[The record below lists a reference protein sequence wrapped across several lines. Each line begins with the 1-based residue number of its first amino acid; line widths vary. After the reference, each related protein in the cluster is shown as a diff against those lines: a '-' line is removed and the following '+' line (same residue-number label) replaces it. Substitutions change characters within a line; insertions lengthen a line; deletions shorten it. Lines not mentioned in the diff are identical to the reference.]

1 MASANPLLAQAP
13 ATRKPAT
20 QAKPQPKKPAA
31 PTVKP
36 AVTPP
41 EPAPPPAPPP
51 PQDVHFKATYTTGDQ
66 KTEAVTFVKDARER
80 FEFQDMVLLKQ
91 HDEKRIVQISLAA
104 HTYYVTPENPP
115 GIPET
120 AVVTTAPGAP
130 PRLPG
135 AVTVTTTIV
144 DTGERKPLFGQQARH
159 VKTVIERQPMP
170 GACDM
175 SKPRVETDGWY
186 IDTPK
191 VFETQALSSPTTA
204 AVPSSCAD
212 VITANHNGDPK
223 ALGFPVAYTTT
234 VIGDDGKASVVA
246 MEVSEFEVTTLEAA
260 LFEIPQGMNA
270 ALNLGELA
278 KAVSNANEAKLA
290 AENAAPPVA
299 PVARKPGVIRIGVPE
314 LTNKTD
320 QTVDTRTLRSELITN
335 LTEAKF
341 EVVPL
346 ATAPQAELQQR
357 ATERGL
363 DYLLLAEVSELKVP
377 KGGVGG
383 MVRAASRVGSSG
395 AAQKEP
401 TEASLAVKLL
411 QLDGKQRLSTT
422 AKGKDSTLFSAQTGI
437 GLARLATSIGFMM
450 GPGMMLRMYNLNGL
464 AGTNLGGMGL
474 LGNPTLFRAQAMT
487 MAGMGAGRGSI
498 DQTAGAASFIVQQA
512 MAMRSSASSGSPDGP
527 SFDQALNEA
536 LDNASKAVVKALE
549 KK

>member
-1 MASANPLLAQAP
+1 V
-13 ATRKPAT
+13 R
-20 QAKPQPKKPAA
+20 
-31 PTVKP
+31 
-36 AVTPP
+36 
-41 EPAPPPAPPP
+41 
-51 PQDVHFKATYTTGDQ
+51 FKANYTTGDQ
-66 KTEAVTFVKDARER
+66 KTEAVTLVKGARER
-80 FEFQDMVLLKQ
+80 FEFQDTVLLKQ

-104 HTYYVTPENPP
+104 NTYYVSPENPP
-115 GIPET
+115 IVPEPT
-120 AVVTTAPGAP
+120 AATATPGAP
-130 PRLPG
+130 PRPPG

-144 DTGERKPLFGQQARH
+144 DTGERKDLFGRQARH
-159 VKTVIERQPMP
+159 VKTMIERQPMP

-175 SKPRVETDGWY
+175 SKARVETDAWY

-191 VFETQALSSPTTA
+191 VLEGQAMTSTTTA
-204 AVPSSCAD
+204 TSTSSCTD
-212 VITANHNGDPK
+212 VITANNNGDPK
-223 ALGFPVAYTTT
+223 VLGFPVAYTTT
-234 VIGDDGKASVVA
+234 AIGDDGKPVVVT
-246 MEVSEFEVTTLEAA
+246 MEVSEFEVTTLDPA
-260 LFEIPQGMNA
+260 LFDIPKGMNVA
-270 ALNLGELA
+270 MNIGELG

-290 AENAAPPVA
+290 ADNAAPPAV

-320 QTVDTRTLRSELITN
+320 QTVDTRTLRSELIAN

-346 ATAPQAELQQR
+346 ATATQAELQQR
-357 ATERGL
+357 ATDRGL

-395 AAQKEP
+395 APQKEP
-401 TEASLAVKLL
+401 TEASVAVKLL

-422 AKGKDSTLFSAQTGI
+422 TKGKDSTVFSAQTGI

-450 GPGMMLRMYNLNGL
+450 GPGAMLRMYHLDGI

-512 MAMRSSASSGSPDGP
+512 MAMRGSAGSPGAP

-536 LDNASKAVVKALE
+536 LDNASKAVAKALE